1 MYNCS
6 SEIITLLLFS
16 ESFSFYEHFDSL
28 LQSGLFNFSWFPW
41 LFTQEYFSWQS
52 SGIERFYPAYLL
64 LLNLIN
70 TVRFSQTMAVL
81 QLAAINL
88 ILISLIVCQTL
99 SYDVDSFFFIILS
112 GHQTLLYVY
121 DKTNYKCFRLFFL
134 PSSFMQT
141 LYYFIAWLK
150 IRNTISLAIVLFFLF
165 FDLGFTALSRI
176 FHLYRAERS
185 SKVGENRR
193 TRRKTTWPSV
203 SRTWLSHIWPERGS
217 NHSGEKPNGLRVNSL
232 IH

>member
-1 MYNCS
+1 MNILIRHYKVD
-6 SEIITLLLFS
+6 F
-16 ESFSFYEHFDSL
+16 
-28 LQSGLFNFSWFPW
+28 FNISWFPW

-70 TVRFSQTMAVL
+70 TVRFSQTMTVL

-99 SYDVDSFFFIILS
+99 SYDVDSFFFVILS
-112 GHQTLLYVY
+112 GHQTLLHVY
-121 DKTNYKCFRLFFL
+121 DKTNYQWIRLFFL

-150 IRNTISLAIVLFFLF
+150 IRNTISLAIIFNHYVCLYLFLLMDNWVIVKLTPSTFI
-165 FDLGFTALSRI
+165 I
-176 FHLYRAERS
+176 F
-185 SKVGENRR
+185 
-193 TRRKTTWPSV
+193 P
-203 SRTWLSHIWPERGS
+203 
-217 NHSGEKPNGLRVNSL
+217 SL
-232 IH
+232 IWSKGNNYTTLWLF